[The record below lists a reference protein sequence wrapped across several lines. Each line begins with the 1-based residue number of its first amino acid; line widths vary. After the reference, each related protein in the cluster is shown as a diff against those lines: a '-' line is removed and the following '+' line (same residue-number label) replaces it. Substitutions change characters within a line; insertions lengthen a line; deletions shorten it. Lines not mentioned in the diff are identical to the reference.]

1 MIVPLLVLVVVLVL
15 GWLSLGRRESA
26 AADRLPGEHRAGLV
40 ESCQRAVWSL
50 LAKIRKSDRLWQLVD
65 ATGIVV
71 FVGPNGSGKSL
82 AAVASTLSALRG
94 VGWQCAILAHHHN
107 EPLRRHIES
116 CDADLSCRRDSS
128 VAVWLCDVGLAI
140 AADTCEGVRL
150 VYSTV
155 PLLDD
160 NGDVHELYEPLVD
173 FRQLVTIEHADVVFD
188 EVAGISDA
196 SDSAGVPV
204 QVTNWLHQ
212 LRKRDV
218 RLRVTTPAYA
228 RCSKPIR
235 QVAQVVVD
243 ARSFFPEPSTS
254 GRLWRPRRGMLF
266 RAFDAF
272 DFADYT
278 ASTADRVRPLAG
290 AAFWRPGSEAARRY
304 DTLAAVGA
312 LGHVTE
318 GGMCGVCGGSRS
330 RPKCACDHS
339 VDDVPMHLLRVEESV
354 SGAGSRTRRAVVL
367 QEAEAELE
375 VSAGRSEA
383 EAGRSASGVHGVLET
398 ESPTVAAPIL
408 ATTAA
413 RHSHRA

>member
-1 MIVPLLVLVVVLVL
+1 VNRIVEFVQRQIWALLSWV
-15 GWLSLGRRESA
+15 
-26 AADRLPGEHRAGLV
+26 
-40 ESCQRAVWSL
+40 
-50 LAKIRKSDRLWQLVD
+50 RKSHRLWDLVD

-82 AAVASTLSALRG
+82 AAVAAALSALRG
-94 VGWQCAILAHHHN
+94 VPWSCGILAHHHN
-107 EPLRRHIES
+107 DPLRRHIAQCPAE
-116 CDADLSCRRDSS
+116 LPCRRDTST
-128 VAVWLCDVGLAI
+128 AVYLCAAGQAV
-140 AADTCEGVRL
+140 AADCTEGMRL

-160 NGDVHELYEPLVD
+160 NGDEHHLYEPLVD
-173 FRQLVTIEHADVVFD
+173 FRQLVTIEHADVLFD

-254 GRLWRPRRGMLF
+254 GRLWRPRRAMLF
-266 RAFDAF
+266 RAFDSFA
-272 DFADYT
+272 FADYT
-278 ASTADRVRPLAG
+278 ASTSERVRPLAG
-290 AAFWRPGSEAARRY
+290 AAFWRPGSEASRRY

-318 GGMCGVCGGSRS
+318 GGMCGVCGGARS
-330 RPKCACDHS
+330 RPKCACSHD
-339 VDDVPMHLLRVEESV
+339 VDDVPMDRLKVEESV
-354 SGAGSRTRRAVVL
+354 SAGGARTRRATVVEPEGPL
-367 QEAEAELE
+367 LEQERPVPGPPPL
-375 VSAGRSEA
+375 R
-383 EAGRSASGVHGVLET
+383 LT
-398 ESPTVAAPIL
+398 I
-408 ATTAA
+408 AA
-413 RHSHRA
+413 RSGSAL

>member
-1 MIVPLLVLVVVLVL
+1 MIELVQR
-15 GWLSLGRRESA
+15 GMWGALSMARGS
-26 AADRLPGEHRAGLV
+26 DKM
-40 ESCQRAVWSL
+40 WSL
-50 LAKIRKSDRLWQLVD
+50 IDR
-65 ATGIVV
+65 TGIVV

-82 AAVASTLSALRG
+82 AAVASSLSALRG
-94 VGWQCAILAHHHN
+94 VSWSCDQLAHHHN
-107 EPLRRHIES
+107 ALLGRHIDH
-116 CDADLSCRRDSS
+116 CADGCIRGTGT
-128 VAVWLCDVGLAI
+128 AEALCDDGQALAEE
-140 AADTCEGVRL
+140 TTTGTRL

-160 NGDVHELYEPLVD
+160 DGEPHDLFRPLVD
-173 FRQLVTIEHADVVFD
+173 FRQLVTIEHADVLFD
-188 EVAGISDA
+188 EVAGVSDS

-243 ARSFFPEPSTS
+243 ARSFFAERSDT
-254 GRLWRPRRGMLF
+254 GRLWRPRRAMLF

-278 ASTADRVRPLAG
+278 ASTGDRIKPLAG

-304 DTLAAVGA
+304 DTLGAVQA

-318 GGMCGVCGGSRS
+318 GGMCAVCGGARS

-339 VDDVPMHLLRVEESV
+339 VDDVPSDRLKVEEVV
-354 SGAGSRTRRAVVL
+354 SGAGTRTRKATVIPLELSAPVLVQVPDDDRAR
-367 QEAEAELE
+367 
-375 VSAGRSEA
+375 GRHT
-383 EAGRSASGVHGVLET
+383 G
-398 ESPTVAAPIL
+398 
-408 ATTAA
+408 
-413 RHSHRA
+413 